1 MKKIHQFLSSI
12 EKDAKKEYWFLFFC
26 LTVTFKWVNHLS
38 SIHLGRFDCIRIQL
52 NSANCQFDTAIVPLL
67 TITNVS

>member
-1 MKKIHQFLSSI
+1 MKKFTSFCQALKKMHT
-12 EKDAKKEYWFLFFC
+12 KEYWFLFFC

-52 NSANCQFDTAIVPLL
+52 NSANCQFGTAIVPLL
-67 TITNVS
+67 TITNIS